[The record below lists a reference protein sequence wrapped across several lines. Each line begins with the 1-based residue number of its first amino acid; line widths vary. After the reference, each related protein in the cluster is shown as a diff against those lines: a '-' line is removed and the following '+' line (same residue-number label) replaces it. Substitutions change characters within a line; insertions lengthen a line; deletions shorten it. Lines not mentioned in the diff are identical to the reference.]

1 MTNSDWQPG
10 GGLNK
15 AHEAIDR
22 HANGRNRDKIAMIWE
37 GKNGEKETYTF
48 GQMKEQSNK
57 FANVLKSLGIEK
69 GDRVFIYME
78 RLPELYFAFFGI
90 LKVGAIAG
98 PLFSA
103 FGPDPVKDR
112 MLDSE
117 AKVLVTQP
125 DLRRKITPIIPELFE
140 LQHMVIVNKAQPRP
154 AAADVRRPEL
164 RRRNVEGDREFRDC
178 RHQPVRLLNNAL
190 THPAPPASPRVPF
203 TGIRQSCSSTRP
215 ASGRLT

>member
-1 MTNSDWQPG
+1 MTTSSSFPIISKPAIEDMETKPNLDYDKVRGNFDWQQMYEELDWQPG

-103 FGPDPVKDR
+103 FGPDPLR
-112 MLDSE
+112 TGCRT
-117 AKVLVTQP
+117 A
-125 DLRRKITPIIPELFE
+125 RRK
-140 LQHMVIVNKAQPRP
+140 
-154 AAADVRRPEL
+154 
-164 RRRNVEGDREFRDC
+164 C
-178 RHQPVRLLNNAL
+178 
-190 THPAPPASPRVPF
+190 
-203 TGIRQSCSSTRP
+203 
-215 ASGRLT
+215 